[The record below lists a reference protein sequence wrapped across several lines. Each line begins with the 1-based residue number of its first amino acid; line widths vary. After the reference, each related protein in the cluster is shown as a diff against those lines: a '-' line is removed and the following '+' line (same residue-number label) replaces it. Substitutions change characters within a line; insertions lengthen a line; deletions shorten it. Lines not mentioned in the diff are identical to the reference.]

1 VSWRVFATDYL
12 QSDLDAL
19 SEDDRVSLHD
29 ELFSWVETG
38 PPMVNRRNVAG
49 AELFEDHLPSGFLI
63 TYFVELNEPYV
74 AILRVRK
81 IEAP

>member
-1 VSWRVFATDYL
+1 MSWRVFATDYL

-19 SEDDRVSLHD
+19 SGDERAALHD
-29 ELFSWVETG
+29 GLFSWVETG
-38 PPMVNRRNVAG
+38 PPMINRRNIAG
-49 AELFEDHLPSGFLI
+49 AEVFEDQLSSGFLI

-81 IEAP
+81 IEVP